1 MKIESTRLVAEPI
14 MKWVESGERDKG
26 MVEIVDHYEIRKVYG
41 NLTNARFFIERDG
54 KFSLIEPEKV
64 IEYECNLSKYFK

>member
-1 MKIESTRLVAEPI
+1 MRVVNTILVAEPI
-14 MKWVESGERDKG
+14 TTWVESSERNKG